1 MNNQR
6 PHPLDN
12 LISDNSLFMLEAM
25 VPFVDYQFK
34 KPLVFLIKYRE
45 FQSIMQS
52 LNDRSF
58 LSSCGFDCK
67 PQSTEDMLMQMCN
80 FMPGSFGSSM
90 KQMQQ
95 MQQMMNMMNVMES
108 TNDVPNMNA
117 KNNNDQNSDS
127 LYNSVISILNNSN
140 KE

>member
-45 FQSIMQS
+45 LQSILQS

-67 PQSTEDMLMQMCN
+67 PKSTEDMIMQMCN

-95 MQQMMNMMNVMES
+95 MQQMMSMMNIMDNSNNTNNTNSDGNNSES
-108 TNDVPNMNA
+108 
-117 KNNNDQNSDS
+117 SDS
-127 LYNSVISILNNSN
+127 LYDSILSILNDSN

>member
-1 MNNQR
+1 MTNQR

-45 FQSIMQS
+45 LQSIMQS

-117 KNNNDQNSDS
+117 KDNTDQNSDS